1 MSNSKIRIGF
11 AALLCALGSGS
22 AAQAAPQAP
31 ARAACPAA
39 PILPPELADWARA
52 ASSKTIYAY
61 GADLAADWS
70 PLGAARTELPLHRF
84 ESLRYGI
91 APERKP
97 DVHKFGGMIPID
109 VKKPGRLV
117 VALDTGAWIDLVQ
130 GGAQVKSVT
139 HGHGPACSGI
149 RKMVE
154 FDVTP
159 GRYLLQIVNAP
170 TASIHA
176 MAVLRD

>member
-1 MSNSKIRIGF
+1 MRFRIIAMSL
-11 AALLCALGSGS
+11 AAAVPATAIAAS
-22 AAQAAPQAP
+22 AAPSCPTAPV
-31 ARAACPAA
+31 
-39 PILPPELADWARA
+39 LPPELADWSRN

-61 GADLAADWS
+61 GDDLGADWS
-70 PLGAARTELPLHRF
+70 PLGAARTELPLHKF

-97 DVHKFGGMIPID
+97 DVYKFGGMIPIE
-109 VKKPGRLV
+109 VKKAGRLI
-117 VALDTGAWIDLVQ
+117 VALDAGAWIDLVRD
-130 GGAQVKSVT
+130 GAAVKPVT

-154 FDVTP
+154 YDVTQ
-159 GRYLLQIVNAP
+159 GRYQLQIVNAP

>member
-1 MSNSKIRIGF
+1 MGFRIIAISLAAALPAVAF
-11 AALLCALGSGS
+11 AAP
-22 AAQAAPQAP
+22 AAPA
-31 ARAACPAA
+31 ASACPAA
-39 PILPPELADWARA
+39 PVLPPELTGWSRD

-61 GADLAADWS
+61 GDDLGADWS

-84 ESLRYGI
+84 ESLRYGM

-97 DVHKFGGMIPID
+97 DVHKFGGMIPIE
-109 VKKPGRLV
+109 VKKAGRLI
-117 VALDTGAWIDLVQ
+117 VALDAGAWIDLVR
-130 GGAQVKSVT
+130 GGAVVKSVK

-154 FDVTP
+154 FDVTQ
-159 GRYLLQIVNAP
+159 GRYQLQIVNAP
-170 TASIHA
+170 AASIHA

>member
-1 MSNSKIRIGF
+1 MSFRIMTILLAAVSPAIAF
-11 AALLCALGSGS
+11 AAPVEKS
-22 AAQAAPQAP
+22 AES
-31 ARAACPAA
+31 CPAS
-39 PILPPELADWARA
+39 PVLPAELADWARA

-61 GADLAADWS
+61 GDDLGAGWS
-70 PLGAARTELPLHRF
+70 PLGAARTELPLHKF
-84 ESLRYGI
+84 ESLRYGV

-97 DVHKFGGMIPID
+97 DVYKFGGTIPIE

-117 VALDTGAWIDLVQ
+117 VALDAGAWIDLVRD
-130 GGAQVKSVT
+130 GAVVKSLT

-154 FDVTP
+154 FDVTQ
-159 GRYLLQIVNAP
+159 GRYQLQIVNAP

-176 MAVLRD
+176 MAVLRPAAAD

>member
-1 MSNSKIRIGF
+1 MKVRIIAISL
-11 AALLCALGSGS
+11 AALLPAT
-22 AAQAAPQAP
+22 AFAAPAGKP
-31 ARAACPAA
+31 ATACPAA
-39 PILPPELADWARA
+39 PVLPPELADWARN
-52 ASSKTIYAY
+52 ASSKTIYAD
-61 GADLAADWS
+61 GTDLAADWS
-70 PLGAARTELPLHRF
+70 PLGAARTELSLHKY
-84 ESLRYGI
+84 ESLRYGT

-109 VKKPGRLV
+109 AKKAGRLI
-117 VALDTGAWIDLVQ
+117 VALDAGAWIDLVRD
-130 GGAQVKSVT
+130 GAAVKSVA

-159 GRYLLQIVNAP
+159 GRYQLQIVNAP

>member
-1 MSNSKIRIGF
+1 MEFRIIAMLL
-11 AALLCALGSGS
+11 AAAVPAV
-22 AAQAAPQAP
+22 AAAAPSP
-31 ARAACPAA
+31 KDAASCPAA
-39 PILPPELADWARA
+39 PVLPPELADWARN

-61 GADLAADWS
+61 GDDLGADWS
-70 PLGAARTELPLHRF
+70 PLGAARTLLPLHKF

-91 APERKP
+91 APVRKP
-97 DVHKFGGMIPID
+97 DVYKFGGMIPID
-109 VKKPGRLV
+109 VKKPGRLT
-117 VALDTGAWIDLVQ
+117 VALDAGAWIDLVHD
-130 GGAQVKSVT
+130 GVVVKSTT

-154 FDVTP
+154 FDVTQ

>member
-1 MSNSKIRIGF
+1 MGFRIIA
-11 AALLCALGSGS
+11 AALTSIAL
-22 AAQAAPQAP
+22 AAPVPAAPP
-31 ARAACPAA
+31 AREGACPAT
-39 PILPPELADWARA
+39 PVLPDDLADWSRD

-61 GADLAADWS
+61 GDDLGADWS

-97 DVHKFGGMIPID
+97 DVYKFGGMIPIE
-109 VKKPGRLV
+109 VKTAGRLI
-117 VALDTGAWIDLVQ
+117 VALDAGAWIDLVRD
-130 GGAQVKSVT
+130 GAAVKSVA

-154 FDVTP
+154 FDVTQ
-159 GRYLLQIVNAP
+159 GRYQLQIVNAP
-170 TASIHA
+170 AASIHA
-176 MAVLRD
+176 MALVR

>member
-1 MSNSKIRIGF
+1 MRFRIIAMSVAAALPAMAF
-11 AALLCALGSGS
+11 AAP
-22 AAQAAPQAP
+22 AAKP
-31 ARAACPAA
+31 ATSCPAE
-39 PILPPELADWARA
+39 PVLPPELAGWARG

-61 GADLAADWS
+61 GDDLGADWS
-70 PLGAARTELPLHRF
+70 PLGGARTELPLHKF

-97 DVHKFGGMIPID
+97 DVYKFGGMIPID
-109 VKKPGRLV
+109 VKKPGRLII
-117 VALDTGAWIDLVQ
+117 ALDAGAWIDLARDGVV
-130 GGAQVKSVT
+130 VKSVT

-154 FDVTP
+154 FDVTQW
-159 GRYLLQIVNAP
+159 RYQLQIVNAP
-170 TASIHA
+170 AASIHA

>member
-1 MSNSKIRIGF
+1 MEFRIIAMLL
-11 AALLCALGSGS
+11 AAAVPAV
-22 AAQAAPQAP
+22 AAAAPP
-31 ARAACPAA
+31 AKDAASCPAA
-39 PILPPELADWARA
+39 PVLPSELADWARN

-61 GADLAADWS
+61 GDDLGAEWS
-70 PLGAARTELPLHRF
+70 PLGAARTLLPLHKF

-91 APERKP
+91 APDRKP
-97 DVHKFGGMIPID
+97 DVYKFGGMIPID
-109 VKKPGRLV
+109 VKKPGRLT
-117 VALDTGAWIDLVQ
+117 VALDAGAWIDLVRD
-130 GGAQVKSVT
+130 GKVVKSTT

-154 FDVTP
+154 FDVTQ

-176 MAVLRD
+176 MALLRD

>member
-1 MSNSKIRIGF
+1 MGFRIIAMSLA
-11 AALLCALGSGS
+11 AALPAAAL
-22 AAQAAPQAP
+22 AAPAAP
-31 ARAACPAA
+31 SCPAA
-39 PILPPELADWARA
+39 PVLPPELADWTRNT
-52 ASSKTIYAY
+52 SSKTIYAY
-61 GADLAADWS
+61 GADLGADWS
-70 PLGAARTELPLHRF
+70 PLGAARTELPLHKF

-97 DVHKFGGMIPID
+97 DVYKFGGMIPID
-109 VKKPGRLV
+109 VKKAGRLV
-117 VALDTGAWIDLVQ
+117 VALDAGAWIDLVRD
-130 GGAQVKSVT
+130 GAVVKSLT

-154 FDVTP
+154 FDVTQ
-159 GRYLLQIVNAP
+159 GRYQLQIVNAP

>member
-1 MSNSKIRIGF
+1 MGFRIIAISLAAALPAVAF
-11 AALLCALGSGS
+11 AAP
-22 AAQAAPQAP
+22 AAP
-31 ARAACPAA
+31 ACPAA
-39 PILPPELADWARA
+39 PVLPPELTNWSRD

-61 GADLAADWS
+61 GDDLGADWS

-97 DVHKFGGMIPID
+97 DVHKFGGMIPIE
-109 VKKPGRLV
+109 VKKAGRLV
-117 VALDTGAWIDLVQ
+117 VALDAGAWIDLVQ
-130 GGAQVKSVT
+130 GGGVVKSVK

-154 FDVTP
+154 FDVTQ
-159 GRYLLQIVNAP
+159 GRYQLQIVNAP
-170 TASIHA
+170 AASIHA

>member
-1 MSNSKIRIGF
+1 MRYRVTAISL
-11 AALLCALGSGS
+11 AALLPVGVL
-22 AAQAAPQAP
+22 AAPAERP
-31 ARAACPAA
+31 AAACPAT
-39 PILPPELADWARA
+39 PVLPPELAGWARD
-52 ASSKTIYAY
+52 ASGKTIYAY
-61 GADLAADWS
+61 GDDLGAGWS
-70 PLGAARTELPLHRF
+70 PLGAARTALPLHRF

-97 DVHKFGGMIPID
+97 DVHKFGGMIPVD
-109 VKKPGRLV
+109 VKKPGRLIV
-117 VALDTGAWIDLVQ
+117 VLDAGAWIDLIRD
-130 GGAQVKSVT
+130 GAVVKSVT

-154 FDVTP
+154 FEVTQ
-159 GRYLLQIVNAP
+159 GRYQLQIVNAP

>member
-1 MSNSKIRIGF
+1 MRVQIVAISLV
-11 AALLCALGSGS
+11 ALSPVTAL
-22 AAQAAPQAP
+22 AAPAEKSET
-31 ARAACPAA
+31 ACPAA
-39 PILPPELADWARA
+39 PVLPPELADWTRN
-52 ASSKTIYAY
+52 ASGKTIYAY
-61 GADLAADWS
+61 GDDLGADWS
-70 PLGAARTELPLHRF
+70 PLGPARTALPLHRF

-97 DVHKFGGMIPID
+97 DVFKFGGMIPIE
-109 VKKPGRLV
+109 VKKAGRLI
-117 VALDTGAWIDLVQ
+117 VALDAGAWIDLVRD
-130 GGAQVKSVT
+130 GAVVKSVT

-154 FDVTP
+154 FDVTQ
-159 GRYLLQIVNAP
+159 GRYQLQIVNAP

>member
-1 MSNSKIRIGF
+1 MKLRIIAMSLAAAVPATAF
-11 AALLCALGSGS
+11 AA
-22 AAQAAPQAP
+22 
-31 ARAACPAA
+31 PAA
-39 PILPPELADWARA
+39 PSCPSAPVLPPELADWSRD

-61 GADLAADWS
+61 GDDLGADWS
-70 PLGAARTELPLHRF
+70 PLGAARTALPLHKF

-97 DVHKFGGMIPID
+97 DAYKFGGMIPID

-117 VALDTGAWIDLVQ
+117 VALDAGAWIDLVRD
-130 GGAQVKSVT
+130 GAVVKSLT

-154 FDVTP
+154 FDVTQ
-159 GRYLLQIVNAP
+159 GRYQLQIVNAP

-176 MAVLRD
+176 MALLRD